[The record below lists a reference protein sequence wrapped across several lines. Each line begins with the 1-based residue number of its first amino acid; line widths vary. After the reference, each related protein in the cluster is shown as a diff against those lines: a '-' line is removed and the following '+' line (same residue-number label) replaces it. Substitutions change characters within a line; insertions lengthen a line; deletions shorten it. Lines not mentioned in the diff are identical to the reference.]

1 MNELNRTDS
10 QNLNSQQKDP
20 NQTKP
25 SQDQINHFNTLLANA
40 KNTAN
45 KESQTNNELSEKDNK
60 ATKSGKETVTN
71 EKSDPNSKKGLT
83 FKIEK
88 DDPILKQIF
97 NEMGINNVTQID
109 SILIQVTKHIETT
122 SQVPNT
128 QQVFHINLDNKQL
141 KLSIETIT
149 KNNELTVNVKGDKS
163 LIALLNAHLPE
174 LKKHLKKKKITID
187 NLNLIEDEN
196 KEQKNQ
202 TYSQNKK

>member
-1 MNELNRTDS
+1 MIYT
-10 QNLNSQQKDP
+10 
-20 NQTKP
+20 
-25 SQDQINHFNTLLANA
+25 
-40 KNTAN
+40 
-45 KESQTNNELSEKDNK
+45 
-60 ATKSGKETVTN
+60 
-71 EKSDPNSKKGLT
+71 
-83 FKIEK
+83 
-88 DDPILKQIF
+88 
-97 NEMGINNVTQID
+97 
-109 SILIQVTKHIETT
+109 
-122 SQVPNT
+122 T

-196 KEQKNQ
+196 KEQKKQ